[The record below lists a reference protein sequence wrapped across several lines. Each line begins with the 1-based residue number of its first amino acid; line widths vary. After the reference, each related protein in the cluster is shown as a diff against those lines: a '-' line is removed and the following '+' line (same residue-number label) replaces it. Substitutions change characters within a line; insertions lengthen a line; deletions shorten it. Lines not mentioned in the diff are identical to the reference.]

1 MPHTFTLLATALLV
15 MVTTFA
21 SAQTHTLE
29 SSLTFESSLTAAT
42 TDWIETRITS
52 QTVGRPTDLVYRP

>member
-29 SSLTFESSLTAAT
+29 SSLTAAT